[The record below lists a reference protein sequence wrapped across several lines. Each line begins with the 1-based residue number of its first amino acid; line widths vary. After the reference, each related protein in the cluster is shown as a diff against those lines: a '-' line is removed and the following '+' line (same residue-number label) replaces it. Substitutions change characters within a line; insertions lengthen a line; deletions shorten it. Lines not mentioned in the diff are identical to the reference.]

1 MGVLV
6 EIMDC
11 MFGRP
16 AAGVPVQLLREAE
29 PTWQE
34 VVSARTGETGCVAP
48 YGSGLQRGRYR
59 LVLSLDEYFVGLG
72 VEPFQSRV
80 DVMFRVFRKDEDVRL
95 LLMVTASSFSTCR
108 LSMENRW
115 SPDAAMDSR
124 LM

>member
-59 LVLSLDEYFVGLG
+59 LV
-72 VEPFQSRV
+72 SRW
-80 DVMFRVFRKDEDVRL
+80 
-95 LLMVTASSFSTCR
+95 TSTSSGSA
-108 LSMENRW
+108 W
-115 SPDAAMDSR
+115 SRSSPGWT
-124 LM
+124 